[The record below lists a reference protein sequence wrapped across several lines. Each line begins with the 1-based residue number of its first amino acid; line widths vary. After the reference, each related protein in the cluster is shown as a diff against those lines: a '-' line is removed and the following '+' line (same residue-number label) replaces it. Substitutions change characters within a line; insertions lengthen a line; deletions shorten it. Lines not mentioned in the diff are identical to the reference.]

1 MPPRPGQKT
10 ALITGCTPG
19 GIGHAIALKFHE
31 KRKPESHVRTKLTR
45 CPRAGVHVI
54 VTARRPEVLVE
65 MAAMGMD
72 AVKLD
77 VTNAESIAEAKAQ
90 VDELTGGK
98 LDFLVNNAGVTHTVP
113 ATDIVMDDVR
123 NTFETNVFAVM
134 AMVQAFVRPL
144 IAAKGLIINI
154 SSLSARTPY
163 CFGSVYCATKG
174 AIDAYSRTLRLELR
188 PFGVRV
194 MVAVTG
200 TVRSNIA
207 NVTHRTLL
215 PNSLY
220 EPVRDIFEWRLVFS
234 QNNGTVSTSDY
245 ADKLVRA
252 ALRTPGF
259 LAWLLG
265 RSGPPSGSGP
275 AASLPLPGSAPS
287 LASGSWTFLPLP
299 LQDPHHDQEA

>member
-1 MPPRPGQKT
+1 MPPQPGQKT

-31 KRKPESHVRTKLTR
+31 K
-45 CPRAGVHVI
+45 GVHVI
-54 VTARRPEVLVE
+54 VTARRPEVLTE

-72 AVKLD
+72 AIKLD
-77 VTNAESIAEAKAQ
+77 VTSAESIAAAKIE
-90 VDELTGGK
+90 VDKLTGGK
-98 LDFLVNNAGVTHTVP
+98 LDFLVNNAGLTHTVP

-134 AMVQAFVRPL
+134 AMVQAFIRPL
-144 IAAKGLIINI
+144 IATKGLIINI

-174 AIDAYSRTLRLELR
+174 AIDAYSRTLRIELK

-207 NVTHRTLL
+207 SKTHRTLL

-234 QNNGTVSTSDY
+234 QNNGTVSTDKY
-245 ADKLVRA
+245 AEKLVSA
-252 ALRTPGF
+252 ALRRPGF
-259 LAWLLG
+259 LAWLFG
-265 RSGPPSGSGP
+265 WGGGPPKWFWAGGFSTLAWIGSFFGEWLMDLFCEYRFKIP
-275 AASLPLPGSAPS
+275 TMTRRIEAAKK
-287 LASGSWTFLPLP
+287 TN
-299 LQDPHHDQEA
+299 

>member
-1 MPPRPGQKT
+1 
-10 ALITGCTPG
+10 
-19 GIGHAIALKFHE
+19 
-31 KRKPESHVRTKLTR
+31 
-45 CPRAGVHVI
+45 
-54 VTARRPEVLVE
+54 
-65 MAAMGMD
+65 
-72 AVKLD
+72 
-77 VTNAESIAEAKAQ
+77 
-90 VDELTGGK
+90 
-98 LDFLVNNAGVTHTVP
+98 
-113 ATDIVMDDVR
+113 
-123 NTFETNVFAVM
+123 M

-234 QNNGTVSTSDY
+234 QNNGTVSTDAY

-252 ALRTPGF
+252 ALRSPGF

-265 RSGPPSGSGP
+265 RSGPPKWFWAGGFSTLAWFGSFFGEWLLDWFCLYRFKIP
-275 AASLPLPGSAPS
+275 TMTKRLEAAKKN
-287 LASGSWTFLPLP
+287 
-299 LQDPHHDQEA
+299 D